1 MGQFFRDLLIDMHV
15 HTRSGSL
22 DSSIEPASLTE
33 AGRRAG
39 LSGVLVAEHYRV
51 WEPAELQRWSTD
63 DVRLFAAA
71 EVATDVGHVI
81 AVGFPRYPRS
91 RAISD
96 LHQEALDE
104 GATLILAHPFRA
116 YLDSPHHWLPAEA
129 QPIAA
134 ATARITP
141 YITAIET
148 ENNGC
153 TESENSLAAELSCRA
168 GLGSVGGSDAH
179 VESHVGRLSTR
190 FSRMPKNS
198 ADLALILRAETSA
211 YQTTTRVKSH
221 NPGSTISVR
230 SQA

>member
-1 MGQFFRDLLIDMHV
+1 MRPCSTDVLIDMHV

-22 DSSIEPASLTE
+22 DSSIEPASLAG

-39 LSGVLVAEHYRV
+39 LSGIVVAEHYRV

-63 DVRLFAAA
+63 DVRLFAGA
-71 EVATDVGHVI
+71 EVATDIGHVI
-81 AVGFPRYPRS
+81 AVGFRRYPRS
-91 RAISD
+91 RTITD

-116 YLDSPHHWLPAEA
+116 YLDSPHHWLPSQP

-134 ATARITP
+134 AIPRIIP

-148 ENNGC
+148 DNNGC
-153 TESENSLAAELSCRA
+153 TAAENSLAAELQSQA

-179 VESHVGRLSTR
+179 VDTHVGRLSTR
-190 FSRMPKNS
+190 FSRMPENS
-198 ADLALILRAETSA
+198 GDLALLLRTEISA
-211 YQTTTRVKSH
+211 YRAPRRTRSAL
-221 NPGSTISVR
+221 NLVR
-230 SQA
+230 SKV